1 MLIRDIGEFRLIQ
14 LLAETLTFEGVE
26 GPNLKQPDAWS
37 PRVGIG
43 DDAAV
48 WEGEAGTR
56 VLTTDAMVEGVHF
69 ELGLTGWRDLGWKA
83 MAVNLSDIAAMG
95 CLPTLSVVTLGLR
108 DNLPVDGLVEMY
120 RGIADACRS
129 HGGQVVGG
137 DIVRSPVFFVSVA
150 MEGQASITEPDGR
163 GAILTRGAAEIGDV
177 IAVTGSLGDSAGGLR
192 MAQAGE
198 GFDDSTERLRAAHFR
213 PEPRLAAGQALARA
227 GIRAAMDISDGLVGD
242 LTKLCEA
249 SDVGAVVRGHEV
261 PTSDALRKPVSRRLA
276 FPCPHRGRRLRAV
289 VHRAGGCGPGGQR
302 GRRRSGDD
310 HRRDRR
316 SLARSDRGGRGWR
329 CDRGGPWRLGPLRNG
344 SEWRRP
350 VT

>member
-1 MLIRDIGEFRLIQ
+1 MLVRDAGEFRLIE
-14 LLAETLTFEGVE
+14 LLAGTLVAEGLEGSDDTETG
-26 GPNLKQPDAWS
+26 AWR

-56 VLTTDAMVEGVHF
+56 VLSTDAMVEEVHF
-69 ELGLTGWRDLGWKA
+69 ELGLTRWRDLGWKA
-83 MAVNLSDIAAMG
+83 MAVNLSDMAAMG
-95 CLPTLSVVTLGLR
+95 CLPTCSVVTLGLR
-108 DNLPVDGLVEMY
+108 EDLPVDGLVEMY
-120 RGIADACRS
+120 RGIAEACRV
-129 HGGQVVGG
+129 HGGRVVGG

-249 SDVGAVVRGHEV
+249 SDFGAVVRGHEV
-261 PTSDALRKPVSRRLA
+261 PTSDALRSRFPVDWLSSALTGGEDYELLFTGPEAAIREVTEAVDVPVTIVGEIVDASR
-276 FPCPHRGRRLRAV
+276 GVTV
-289 VHRAGGCGPGGQR
+289 VDADGDAIEANQGGWDHFATGP
-302 GRRRSGDD
+302 SGDD
-310 HRRDRR
+310 R
-316 SLARSDRGGRGWR
+316 
-329 CDRGGPWRLGPLRNG
+329 
-344 SEWRRP
+344 
-350 VT
+350 

>member
-43 DDAAV
+43 DDAAA
-48 WEGEAGTR
+48 WDGEAGTR

-69 ELGLTGWRDLGWKA
+69 ELDLTGWRDLGWKA

-163 GAILTRGAAEIGDV
+163 GAILTRGAAEVGDV

-198 GFDDSTERLRAAHFR
+198 GFNESTERLPAAHFR

-227 GIRAAMDISDGLVGD
+227 GIRSAMDISDGLVGD

-261 PTSDALRKPVSRRLA
+261 PTSDALRSRFPVDWLSLALTGGEDYELLFTGPEAAIREVTEAVDVPATVIGEIVEASR
-276 FPCPHRGRRLRAV
+276 GVTV
-289 VHRAGGCGPGGQR
+289 VDADGDAIEANQGGWDHFAA
-302 GRRRSGDD
+302 RRSSGD
-310 HRRDRR
+310 R
-316 SLARSDRGGRGWR
+316 
-329 CDRGGPWRLGPLRNG
+329 
-344 SEWRRP
+344 
-350 VT
+350 

>member
-163 GAILTRGAAEIGDV
+163 GAILTRGAAEVGDV

-198 GFDDSTERLRAAHFR
+198 GFNESTERLPAAHFR

-227 GIRAAMDISDGLVGD
+227 GIRSAMDISDGLVGD

-261 PTSDALRKPVSRRLA
+261 PTSDALRSRFPVDWL
-276 FPCPHRGRRLRAV
+276 
-289 VHRAGGCGPGGQR
+289 
-302 GRRRSGDD
+302 
-310 HRRDRR
+310 
-316 SLARSDRGGRGWR
+316 SLALTGGE
-329 CDRGGPWRLGPLRNG
+329 DYELLFTGPEAAIR
-344 SEWRRP
+344 EVTEAVDVP
-350 VT
+350 VTIVGEIVDASRGVTVVDADGDAIEANQGGWDHFSTGPSGEDR

>member
-69 ELGLTGWRDLGWKA
+69 ELDLTGWRDLGWKA

-129 HGGQVVGG
+129 HGGRVVGG

-192 MAQAGE
+192 IAQAGE

-213 PEPRLAAGQALARA
+213 PEPRLTVGQALARA

-242 LTKLCEA
+242 LSKLCEA

-261 PTSDALRKPVSRRLA
+261 PTSDALRSRFPVDWLSLALTGGEDYELLFTGPEAAIREVTEAVDVPVTIVGEIVDASR
-276 FPCPHRGRRLRAV
+276 GVTV
-289 VHRAGGCGPGGQR
+289 VDADGDAIEANQGGWDHFATGP
-302 GRRRSGDD
+302 SGDD
-310 HRRDRR
+310 R
-316 SLARSDRGGRGWR
+316 
-329 CDRGGPWRLGPLRNG
+329 
-344 SEWRRP
+344 
-350 VT
+350 